1 VATPAGSPFAP
12 RLADPLRPLL
22 PHGDPFHEPG
32 QVGPSGDAQ
41 GRLERPARPH
51 VGSHLPAHTGPEAER
66 MPGHLT
72 EQIRTATGDLA
83 QLRDRCVNVE
93 RSPARMRFSL
103 AG

>member
-1 VATPAGSPFAP
+1 MDAFGASLLRAP
-12 RLADPLRPLL
+12 RSCHAEPISGPASRAASSALRDHMSAPTC
-22 PHGDPFHEPG
+22 PPTPG
-32 QVGPSGDAQ
+32 PK
-41 GRLERPARPH
+41 PTH
-51 VGSHLPAHTGPEAER
+51 
-66 MPGHLT
+66 PGHLT

>member
-1 VATPAGSPFAP
+1 VATHRRA
-12 RLADPLRPLL
+12 
-22 PHGDPFHEPG
+22 
-32 QVGPSGDAQ
+32 
-41 GRLERPARPH
+41 
-51 VGSHLPAHTGPEAER
+51 HLPAHTGPEAEGT
-66 MPGHLT
+66 PGHLT